1 MPVFLIALLLPLP
14 TITPAAFQ
22 LTYANLSSGQA
33 CCFVPDPQGNL
44 YVVGIDHSNVSVT
57 KLDAAHR
64 IVATFQFGGGGDDQP
79 LAVALDAQGNLLIA
93 GQTNSIDFPLRNPLF
108 PSVATPF
115 PSGFLSR
122 LDPVTG
128 QLLSSTRIDGNGTT
142 AIQALTL
149 DPIGNIYLAG
159 VTTAADFPI
168 TAEAF
173 QKAGPKITGFGAIRF
188 GVVMKLSPAG
198 DRLLYSTF
206 LGGAT
211 ANCLVGGSRCINKFG
226 YTFINAILADRNGIV
241 TVAGYTN
248 ANDFPVTAGVVQSVC
263 RCSENSAHNGF
274 ITQLNSAGSA
284 LRWSTFLG
292 GSPYGTTNA
301 PQGTNLIKAL
311 AQDSGGNILVA
322 GYTNAYDF
330 PTTPGALQTKFGG
343 ELLSFNRITDGF
355 LAKLNPTATAL
366 VFSTFLGG
374 PAIDG
379 INHLQLDPQN
389 NIWITGISGTTNTFI
404 SLVAA
409 DGSRLLSNQS
419 APAEAAGHAI
429 SLSSNQ
435 LSILGASGAVLRAP
449 AAQLSGV
456 SILGLA
462 GSFEGPSKGQ
472 IAPGEFVS
480 LYGNLLGPATG
491 VGAALDGNG
500 RIANQLAGTQV
511 LFNGIPAPLLYV
523 SERQLNALVPYGIG
537 ASATVSVQVNTPAGN
552 SLPATVHVAAAQPQV
567 LRNGSKALA
576 LNQDGTLNTLA
587 NPTAPGSLVT
597 IFASGAGLP
606 RNPLPDGSLA
616 GPQTPTLPIV
626 IVPAFPVAVLYG
638 DRSVEVLYA
647 GTAPGLVANL
657 LQINLRLP
665 SRLGEGFRLLIG
677 DRISESFSVHFR

>member
-1 MPVFLIALLLPLP
+1 MPVFLIALLLLLP
-14 TITPAAFQ
+14 TITPAALQ
-22 LTYANLSSGQA
+22 LTYANLPSGQA
-33 CCFVPDPQGNL
+33 CCLVADPQGNL

-79 LAVALDAQGNLLIA
+79 LAAALDAQGNLLIA
-93 GQTNSIDFPLRNPLF
+93 GQTNSTDFPLRNPLF

-128 QLLSSTRIDGNGTT
+128 QLLSSTRIGGNGTT
-142 AIQALTL
+142 SIQAVTV
-149 DPIGNIYLAG
+149 DPTGNIYVAG
-159 VTTAADFPI
+159 STTAANFPI
-168 TAEAF
+168 TPDAF
-173 QKAGPKITGFGAIRF
+173 QKTGAMITSFGSIPFGF
-188 GVVMKLSPAG
+188 VMKLSPTG

-211 ANCLVGGSRCINKFG
+211 ANCIVGGSRCINKFG
-226 YTFINAILADRNGIV
+226 FTFINAIVADRNGIV
-241 TVAGYTN
+241 TVAGFTN
-248 ANDFPVTAGVVQSVC
+248 ASDFPVTPGVVQSVC
-263 RCSENSAHNGF
+263 RCADNAAHNGF
-274 ITQLNSAGSA
+274 ITQLNSTGSG

-301 PQGTNLIKAL
+301 PQGINIIKAL
-311 AQDSGGNILVA
+311 AQDPNGNILVA

-330 PTTPGALQTKFGG
+330 PTTRGALQPQFGG
-343 ELLSFNRITDGF
+343 ELLAFNRITDGF

-374 PAIDG
+374 PAADQ
-379 INHLQLDPQN
+379 INHLQLDPQS
-389 NIWITGISGTTNTFI
+389 NIWITGITGTSNTFFA
-404 SLVAA
+404 LVAA
-409 DGSRLLSNQS
+409 DGSRLLANQS
-419 APAEAAGHAI
+419 APASAAGQAI
-429 SLSSNQ
+429 NLSSNL
-435 LSILGASGAVLRAP
+435 LSILGPSGAVLRAP

-472 IAPGEFVS
+472 IAPGEFVC

-523 SERQLNALVPYGIG
+523 SEGQLNALVPYGISG
-537 ASATVSVQVNTPAGN
+537 TAATVSVQVNTSAGN
-552 SLPATVHVAAAQPQV
+552 SLPATVHVAVTQPQV

-576 LNQDGTLNTLA
+576 FNQDGTLNSLA
-587 NPTAPGSLVT
+587 DPAAPGSVVT
-597 IFASGAGLP
+597 IFASGGGLP

-616 GPQTPTLPIV
+616 GPPTLPTV
-626 IVPAFPVAVLYG
+626 GVPAFPVAVLYG

-657 LQINLRLP
+657 LQVNLRLP
-665 SRLGEGFRLLIG
+665 SRLGDGFRLLIG
-677 DRISESFSVHFR
+677 DQFSEYFGIH